1 MGLLK
6 HLLFWPVT
14 GPTYLA
20 RFSMEKVEGAVRTEL
35 TDDSSVKRDL
45 MELQM
50 QLELGD
56 IDEEQYVEEEA
67 RIMGRLRDVRHWR
80 EQFGM
85 ATSGG
90 LVRVAEDARAPDD
103 ENEADAAGAEPG
115 TGPADGAAEDDNEK
129 RPSVARPEQAE
140 VDIVLGFDDED

>member
-14 GPTYLA
+14 GPSFLT
-20 RFSMEKVEGAVRTEL
+20 RFSLEKVEGAVRTEL

-56 IDEEQYVEEEA
+56 IDDDEYVRREA
-67 RIMGRLRDVRHWR
+67 ALMARLRSVRRWR

-85 ATSGG
+85 PTSGG
-90 LVRVAEDARAPDD
+90 LVRVADSEEELAAPEAPRPDSPPDD
-103 ENEADAAGAEPG
+103 RRGGVASARDAAIDL
-115 TGPADGAAEDDNEK
+115 TLD
-129 RPSVARPEQAE
+129 
-140 VDIVLGFDDED
+140 FDD